1 MSARRS
7 RKTVVRLPKLWKDR
21 SPATPYLRGM
31 QHALNV
37 TIRTRHFELSPAL
50 RDQLHRRLTFALG
63 RLAASIRA
71 VEVTIVD
78 TNGPRGGADKLLRI
92 RVRGAS
98 LPSIVI
104 EQVGTD
110 ILSTVSLAA
119 ERAERAVVRSLARRR
134 TFAPMQ
140 AS

>member
-1 MSARRS
+1 M
-7 RKTVVRLPKLWKDR
+7 
-21 SPATPYLRGM
+21 
-31 QHALNV
+31 N
-37 TIRTRHFELSPAL
+37 RTRHFELSPAL

-119 ERAERAVVRSLARRR
+119 ERAERAVVRSMARRR
-134 TFAPMQ
+134 VFAPMQ